1 MGIDITSKFL
11 VGLHYE
17 DFTDEMLE
25 EIDDLYDGSVSEW
38 AEDKELDSASPYYDA
53 GSYECFYG
61 YDVSIG
67 LDVSDTRDVLL
78 ALEKQFKENFKTDPV
93 VYAGCHVW

>member
-25 EIDDLYDGSVSEW
+25 EIDDLYNGSIYEW
-38 AEDKELDSASPYYDA
+38 AEDKELSYASPWFDSPSDA
-53 GSYECFYG
+53 NFFGYEVATTNIQ
-61 YDVSIG
+61 DVCE
-67 LDVSDTRDVLL
+67 VLKR
-78 ALEKQFKENFKTDPV
+78 LEKLFKENFNTEPV